1 MNKDKIPSSE
11 KRVQD
16 ILNLIKSRSNL
27 TTEQRQDAVRSRA
40 DKYDIIDIVQTAAL
54 QGVTYSEEFGVE
66 VAEGLIRSNT
76 ISMVSKVLDSI
87 DSNSEIND

>member
-1 MNKDKIPSSE
+1 MNKDKIPSRE
-11 KRVQD
+11 KRVRD

-27 TTEQRQDAVRSRA
+27 TTEQRQDAARSRA

-54 QGVTYSEEFGVE
+54 QGVTYSQEFGVE

-87 DSNSEIND
+87 DSNSEIKD

>member
-1 MNKDKIPSSE
+1 MNKDKIPSRE

-54 QGVTYSEEFGVE
+54 QGVTYSQEFGVE

-87 DSNSEIND
+87 DSNSEIKD

>member
-1 MNKDKIPSSE
+1 MNKDKIPSRE
-11 KRVQD
+11 KKVQD

-40 DKYDIIDIVQTAAL
+40 DEYDIMDIVQTAAL
-54 QGVTYSEEFGVE
+54 QGVTYSQEFGVE

-87 DSNSEIND
+87 DSNSEIKD

>member
-1 MNKDKIPSSE
+1 MNKDKIPSRE
-11 KRVQD
+11 KKVQD

-87 DSNSEIND
+87 DSTSEIND